1 MLAGLALAPLTAG
14 TSLAFLGATPLAS
27 ALTVGGVTGLVT
39 GDLRQGLMAGLGAYG
54 GAGLG
59 AGLAKTGAAAG
70 ASGATGAT
78 GATGT
83 AAGATGTAA
92 GAGASGTGTSLFPS
106 SANTFGNVAK
116 GTGPFP
122 TSIPTDFG
130 PAGLQTAVPKVPLNP
145 NALAFRPDY
154 VAPIP
159 GGAAPISTFGS
170 IGQGITAAPSMGSNM
185 ASGVKALG
193 QEGGLGN
200 LYDALPGGTLPAI
213 AGSLM
218 LNRDKPAEPPKTDP
232 GMIRPYNYERTQNQ
246 AAYDMGAPMYSSTPG
261 SSAERN
267 YFTDSYTELKPYKA
281 PGPEYAAEG
290 GLMGFAVGG
299 PIETMSAMNSVGAN
313 TGYPMAGIN
322 TALYSNPMIQRPEAV
337 NVIAPSGDAGVG
349 AYSGEPKFASGG
361 GVFAPQMAGGY
372 NYSYDPN
379 TMQFTQTGTPRPVYN
394 TFGSALGKVF
404 NTLTG
409 RQPTFDH
416 GPKVSGGIA
425 KPAAAPAMPAQPAY
439 TPPSIPAYKPPEQQL
454 GLGSFYSM
462 MNSQLGS
469 PKFSKGGTAADNAA
483 KEAAKLQGEYT
494 YSYNPQTMRFTEL
507 GTPTSPG
514 EKPKVEMGGMAPPNA
529 NSPAMPA
536 QPAYGAPPVSAY
548 QSPEQQLGLTDF
560 YAMMDRRLGQVGGY
574 AAGGGVSHLGDYSD
588 GGRLL
593 KGPGDGVSD
602 SIPAVIGNRQP
613 ARLADGEFVV
623 PARIVSELGNGST
636 EAGARKLYAM
646 MDRVQKARRKTVG
659 KSRVAANTRSEKYL
673 PA

>member
-1 MLAGLALAPLTAG
+1 MTPKEVGGLQALAMAHGGSLTINPETGLPEAGFLKRMLPMLAGLALAPLTAG

-27 ALTVGGVTGLVT
+27 ALTVGGITGLVT
-39 GDLRQGLMAGLGAYG
+39 GDLKQGLMAGLGAYG

-70 ASGATGAT
+70 AGASGAAG
-78 GATGT
+78 
-83 AAGATGTAA
+83 AGATGTAA
-92 GAGASGTGTSLFPS
+92 GAGTAGTGTSLFPS
-106 SANTFGNVAK
+106 TANASTFGNVAK
-116 GTGPFP
+116 GTGAFP
-122 TSIPTDFG
+122 TSIPTDLG
-130 PAGLQTAVPKVPLNP
+130 PAGLQTAIPKVPLNP

-154 VAPIP
+154 VAPVA

-185 ASGVKALG
+185 LSGVKALG

-200 LYDALPGGTLPAI
+200 FYDALPGGTLPSI

-218 LNRDKPAEPPKTDP
+218 LSRENKPAEPPKTDP
-232 GMIRPYNYERTQNQ
+232 GLIRPYTYERTQNQ

-267 YFTDSYTELKPYKA
+267 YFTDSYTALKPYRA

-290 GLMGFAVGG
+290 GLMGYAAGG
-299 PIETMSAMNSVGAN
+299 PIEQMAAMNAVGAN
-313 TGYPMAGIN
+313 TGYPMAAVN
-322 TALYSNPMIQRPEAV
+322 TPVYANPMIQRPEAV
-337 NVIAPSGDAGVG
+337 NVLAPSGDAGVS
-349 AYSGEPKFASGG
+349 AYSGEPRFAKGG
-361 GVFAPQMAGGY
+361 ATATPQMEGSY
-372 NYSYDPN
+372 SYSYDPN
-379 TMQFTQTGTPRPVYN
+379 TMQFTQTGAPTPKRPSSSGMDRFAEKSFDMLHRFNKSQITN
-394 TFGSALGKVF
+394 TPYDF
-404 NTLTG
+404 TPTG
-409 RQPTFDH
+409 A
-416 GPKVSGGIA
+416 KVSGGMA
-425 KPAAAPAMPAQPAY
+425 PPAMGPTPATGAAPAMPAQPAY
-439 TPPSIPAYKPPEQQL
+439 TPPSIPAY
-454 GLGSFYSM
+454 
-462 MNSQLGS
+462 
-469 PKFSKGGTAADNAA
+469 
-483 KEAAKLQGEYT
+483 
-494 YSYNPQTMRFTEL
+494 
-507 GTPTSPG
+507 
-514 EKPKVEMGGMAPPNA
+514 
-529 NSPAMPA
+529 
-536 QPAYGAPPVSAY
+536 

-560 YAMMDRRLGQVGGY
+560 YSMMDRGLGQVGGY

-659 KSRVAANTRSEKYL
+659 KSRVATNTRSEKYL

>member
-1 MLAGLALAPLTAG
+1 MTPKEVGGLQALAMAHGGSLTINPETGLPEAGFLKRMLPMLAGLALAPLTAG

-27 ALTVGGVTGLVT
+27 ALTVGGITGLVT

-70 ASGATGAT
+70 A

-122 TSIPTDFG
+122 DFIPKDFG
-130 PAGLQTAVPKVPLNP
+130 PATLQTSVPKVPLNP

-154 VAPIP
+154 VAPVA

-170 IGQGITAAPSMGSNM
+170 IGQGITAAPSMASNM
-185 ASGVKALG
+185 SAGFKALG

-200 LYDALPGGTLPAI
+200 FYDALPGGTIPSI

-218 LNRDKPAEPPKTDP
+218 LSRENKPAEPPKTDP
-232 GMIRPYNYERTQNQ
+232 GLIRPYTYERTQNQ
-246 AAYDMGAPMYSSTPG
+246 AAYDMGAPMYADTPG

-267 YFTDSYTELKPYKA
+267 YFTDSYTALKPYRA

-290 GLMGFAVGG
+290 GLMGYAVGG

-322 TALYSNPMIQRPEAV
+322 TPLYSNPMIQRPEAV
-337 NVIAPSGDAGVG
+337 NVISPSGDAGVG
-349 AYSGEPKFASGG
+349 TYSGEPKFALGG
-361 GVFAPQMAGGY
+361 KTTAVAFAPEGY
-372 NYSYDPN
+372 STTGNYQYSYDPK
-379 TMQFTQTGTPRPVYN
+379 TMQFTQTSAPTLKPNPLKGVIHK
-394 TFGSALGKVF
+394 ALGNAIPLPV
-404 NTLTG
+404 LDTG
-409 RQPTFDH
+409 A
-416 GPKVSGGIA
+416 KVSGGMA
-425 KPAAAPAMPAQPAY
+425 PPAMGPTPATGAAPAMLAQPAY
-439 TPPSIPAYKPPEQQL
+439 TPPSIPAY
-454 GLGSFYSM
+454 
-462 MNSQLGS
+462 
-469 PKFSKGGTAADNAA
+469 
-483 KEAAKLQGEYT
+483 
-494 YSYNPQTMRFTEL
+494 
-507 GTPTSPG
+507 
-514 EKPKVEMGGMAPPNA
+514 
-529 NSPAMPA
+529 
-536 QPAYGAPPVSAY
+536 
-548 QSPEQQLGLTDF
+548 QSPEQQLGLTDI
-560 YAMMDRRLGQVGGY
+560 YSMMDRGLGQVGGY